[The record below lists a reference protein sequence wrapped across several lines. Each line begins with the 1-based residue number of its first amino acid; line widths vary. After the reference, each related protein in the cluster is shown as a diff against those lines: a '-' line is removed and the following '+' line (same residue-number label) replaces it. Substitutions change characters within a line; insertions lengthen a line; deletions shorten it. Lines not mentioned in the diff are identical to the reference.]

1 MFFVTEDATIICKH
15 PVGLVDRVPSQN
27 WFTIATR
34 RVLVD
39 ADPENRTIKGCANS
53 GVGIKPCTTALKVIA
68 DVGYSTFIRVG
79 GQRVC
84 LDAITGFTDG
94 TPPGLYKWVV
104 SAPGQQFVE
113 GVI

>member
-1 MFFVTEDATIICKH
+1 
-15 PVGLVDRVPSQN
+15 
-27 WFTIATR
+27 
-34 RVLVD
+34 
-39 ADPENRTIKGCANS
+39 
-53 GVGIKPCTTALKVIA
+53 LKVIA

-104 SAPGQQFVE
+104 SVPGQQFVE